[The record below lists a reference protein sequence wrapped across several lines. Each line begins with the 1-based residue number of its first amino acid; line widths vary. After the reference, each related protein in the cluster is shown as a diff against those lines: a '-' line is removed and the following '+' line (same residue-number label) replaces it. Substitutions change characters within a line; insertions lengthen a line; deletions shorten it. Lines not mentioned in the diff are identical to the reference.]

1 MVEDRIYV
9 DRGID
14 AGTAALLN
22 NNNGWNSPL
31 AAMAMM
37 NGGMNGFGGNGWL
50 NNPFIYLIFLAMFG
64 RGFGFGNNGWG
75 EGCCNG
81 CNNPQIQALS
91 EQMSSNQNANLLM
104 DGIKGNAQAVSTL
117 AANLNCDFNTLNTAI
132 CNIQNAITNVAGQLG
147 FSAEKVINAVNMG
160 DCNVIQALQNCC
172 CQTQQQIANFR
183 GDMALQMCQQ
193 TGTLRDGQRDLGQA
207 ITQGFSQVA
216 FQAQQD
222 KCDIIRASQ
231 DNTQRIVDTLN
242 NHWSNEQARE
252 IQDLKTA
259 LSQREQTDT
268 LTQRMFYARNWGWN
282 WNGNDCGC
290 NSCGCGCGL

>member
-75 EGCCNG
+75 EGCNSC

-91 EQMSSNQNANLLM
+91 EQISSNQNANLLM

-207 ITQGFSQVA
+207 ITQGFSQTA

-222 KCDIIRASQ
+222 KCDIIRAGQ
-231 DNTQRIVDTLN
+231 DNTQRIIDTLN
-242 NHWSNEQARE
+242 NHWTNEQARE

-259 LSQREQTDT
+259 LSQKEQTDI
-268 LTQRMFYARNWGWN
+268 LTQRILRANGWN
-282 WNGNDCGC
+282 WNSCGC
-290 NSCGCGCGL
+290 NNSCGCGCGL